1 MRAGTLNLLVFIF
14 VAGGLAT
21 YVWRALGVFAAQ
33 KLNPD
38 GELLRWLSCVATA
51 IVAALCV
58 KLALA
63 PPDILKD
70 TLLAT
75 RLGAYAAGILVYYGL
90 SNAPA
95 GVAAAFATM
104 VVSEVVVRPLLSLGP
119 L

>member
-1 MRAGTLNLLVFIF
+1 MSRDTLHLIMVIF
-14 VAGGLAT
+14 VAGGLTT
-21 YVWRALGVFAAQ
+21 YVWRALGVYAAQ

-63 PPDILKD
+63 PPEILKD
-70 TLLAT
+70 TLVIT
-75 RLGAYAAGILVYYGL
+75 RLGAYVAGIAVYFVL

-95 GVAAAFATM
+95 GVGAAFATIIVM
-104 VVSEVVVRPLLSLGP
+104 EQFIRPLM
-119 L
+119 

>member
-1 MRAGTLNLLVFIF
+1 MSEETLRLLAMIF

-21 YVWRALGVFAAQ
+21 YLWRALGVYAAQ
-33 KLNPD
+33 RFDPD
-38 GELLRWLSCVATA
+38 GELLRWLGCVATA

-63 PPDILKD
+63 PPDILKG

-75 RLGAYAAGILVYYGL
+75 RLGAYGAGILVYCGL
-90 SNAPA
+90 SSAPA

-104 VVSEVVVRPLLSLGP
+104 IVAEEVLRPLFVGG
-119 L
+119 

>member
-1 MRAGTLNLLVFIF
+1 MSAETIDLLILIVL
-14 VAGGLAT
+14 AGGLAT
-21 YVWRALGVFAAQ
+21 YVWRALGVYAAQ
-33 KLNPD
+33 KLTPD
-38 GELLRWLSCVATA
+38 GELLRWLGCVATA

-95 GVAAAFATM
+95 GVAAAFAT
-104 VVSEVVVRPLLSLGP
+104 VIVAEVVVRPLF
-119 L
+119 

>member
-1 MRAGTLNLLVFIF
+1 MSPETYNLLILIF

-21 YVWRALGVFAAQ
+21 YVWRALGVYAAQ
-33 KLNPD
+33 KLNPG
-38 GELLRWLSCVATA
+38 GELFRWLGCVATA

-63 PPDILKD
+63 PPDILKE

-75 RLGAYAAGILVYYGL
+75 RLGAYAAGIGVYYAFA
-90 SNAPA
+90 NAPA

-104 VVSEVVVRPLLSLGP
+104 IAVEEVVRPLF
-119 L
+119 

>member
-1 MRAGTLNLLVFIF
+1 MSEETANLLILIF

-21 YVWRALGVFAAQ
+21 YVWRALGVYAAQ
-33 KLNPD
+33 KFDPD
-38 GELLRWLSCVATA
+38 GELLRWLGCVATA

-63 PPDILKD
+63 PPDILKG

-95 GVAAAFATM
+95 GVAAAFATIL
-104 VVSEVVVRPLLSLGP
+104 VAEEVVRPLF
-119 L
+119 

>member
-1 MRAGTLNLLVFIF
+1 VSAETFNLLVFIF
-14 VAGGLAT
+14 MAGGLAT
-21 YVWRALGVFAAQ
+21 YVWRAPGVFAAQ
-33 KLNPD
+33 RLSPN
-38 GELLRWLSCVATA
+38 GELLRWLGCVATA

-70 TLLAT
+70 TLLLT

-95 GVAAAFATM
+95 GVAAAFATII
-104 VVSEVVVRPLLSLGP
+104 VTEVVVRPLF
-119 L
+119 